1 MNIGIRVEAS
11 DKVGTGHLKR
21 CISLSLEIREH
32 LNANL
37 IFFFSGDD
45 RYLEL
50 LKKHNFVFHKIKL
63 NKFDYLDDTNFLKSI
78 VKKNNIELSF
88 IIVDH
93 YKIDIN
99 WDKQLS
105 DYKIIV
111 LDDLANRKHHAD
123 ILIDQN
129 LYNNYQKR
137 YLDLVNKGCILLL
150 GPKYAILNNK
160 YKKLRKDLI
169 RKNSYRNVL
178 ISFGGTDKFELTEQ
192 LLAKFSSCP
201 DLDEY
206 IFHAVIT
213 KSFKNKPLIRSYSRY
228 ENIEI
233 YEDLDCLS
241 NLMYECDFSI
251 GAGGTTT
258 WERFAMKLPA
268 IVIAIAENQVESANY
283 LKKNGFINY
292 IGKAKDLPKDW
303 LENIISIIKDKENLE
318 SQSKKISEIVDA
330 EGPKRIVNSIKNL
343 IS

>member
-1 MNIGIRVEAS
+1 MNIGVRVEAS
-11 DKVGTGHLKR
+11 DKIGTGHLKR

-32 LNANL
+32 LNANI

-45 RYLEL
+45 RYLEV
-50 LKKHNFVFHKIKL
+50 LKKHNFEFHKIKL

-78 VKKNNIELSF
+78 IKKKNIALSF
-88 IIVDH
+88 IVVDH

-99 WDKQLS
+99 WEKQLS

-111 LDDLANRKHHAD
+111 LDDLANRKHHAHM
-123 ILIDQN
+123 LIDQN

-137 YLDLVNKGCILLL
+137 YRNLINKECILLL
-150 GPKYAILNNK
+150 GPRYAILNNK
-160 YKKLRKDLI
+160 YKKLRQNLI
-169 RKNSYRNVL
+169 VRKNYKNVL

-192 LLAKFSSCP
+192 LLARFSSHP
-201 DLDEY
+201 DLNKY

-213 KSFKNKPLIRSYSRY
+213 KSFKNKSLIRSYSSF
-228 ENIEI
+228 ENIKV

-258 WERFAMKLPA
+258 WERFAMKLPS
-268 IVIAIAENQVESANY
+268 IVIAIAENQIESANY
-283 LKKNGFINY
+283 LQKNNY
-292 IGKAKDLPKDW
+292 IEFIGSAKDIPKDW
-303 LENIISIIKDKENLE
+303 VEKIVYLMKDKKNLE
-318 SQSKKISEIVDA
+318 RQSKKISEIVDA
-330 EGPKRIVNSIKNL
+330 EGAKRIVNSIKNL

>member
-1 MNIGIRVEAS
+1 MNIGVRVEAS
-11 DKVGTGHLKR
+11 DKIGTGHLKR
-21 CISLSLEIREH
+21 CISLSLEIKE
-32 LNANL
+32 NL
-37 IFFFSGDD
+37 DADVIFFFSGDD
-45 RYLEL
+45 RYLDL
-50 LKKHNFVFHKIKL
+50 LKNHDLAFHKIKS
-63 NKFDYLDDTNFLKSI
+63 NTFNYLDDVKLLKSI

-99 WDKQLS
+99 WEKQLS

-160 YKKLRKDLI
+160 YKKLRKNLI
-169 RKNSYRNVL
+169 KKNSYKNVL
-178 ISFGGTDKFELTEQ
+178 ISFGGTDEFELTEQ

-201 DLDEY
+201 DLNEY
-206 IFHAVIT
+206 IFHAVVT

-241 NLMYECDFSI
+241 SLMYECDFSI

-268 IVIAIAENQVESANY
+268 IVITIAENQVESANY
-283 LKKNGFINY
+283 LKKNGFIDY
-292 IGKAKDLPKDW
+292 IGKAKDLRKDW
-303 LENIISIIKDKENLE
+303 IENIISMIKDKKNLE
-318 SQSKKISEIVDA
+318 SQSKKISDIVDA
-330 EGPKRIVNSIKNL
+330 EGTKRIINSMINL
-343 IS
+343 ML

>member
-1 MNIGIRVEAS
+1 MNIGVRVAAS
-11 DKVGTGHLKR
+11 DKIGTGHLKR
-21 CISLSLEIREH
+21 CISLSLEIKE
-32 LNANL
+32 NL
-37 IFFFSGDD
+37 DVDVIFFFSGDD
-45 RYLEL
+45 RYLDL
-50 LKKHNFVFHKIKL
+50 LKKHDLAFHKIKS
-63 NKFDYLDDTNFLKSI
+63 NTFNYLDDANLLKSI
-78 VKKNNIELSF
+78 VNKNNIELSF

-99 WDKQLS
+99 WEKQLS

-160 YKKLRKDLI
+160 YKKLRKDHI
-169 RKNSYRNVL
+169 RTNSYKNVL
-178 ISFGGTDKFELTEQ
+178 ISFGGTDEFELTEQ

-268 IVIAIAENQVESANY
+268 IVIAIAENQVESANH
-283 LKKNGFINY
+283 LKKKGFINF
-292 IGKAKDLPKDW
+292 IGSATDLPKDW
-303 LENIISIIKDKENLE
+303 VENIIYIMKDKINLE
-318 SQSKKISEIVDA
+318 RQSKKISQIVDA
-330 EGPKRIVNSIKNL
+330 EGTKRIINSIKNL